1 MPFSFQ
7 GLNSVKSTMKS
18 TIESKSA
25 EKNSSNT
32 PVENPVASSNRV
44 SDCYRLIKAI
54 VTGERQRA
62 ATVAVHERV
71 AKFL

>member
-1 MPFSFQ
+1 
-7 GLNSVKSTMKS
+7 MKS

-25 EKNSSNT
+25 GKKFIKYT
-32 PVENPVASSNRV
+32 LVENPVASSNRV
-44 SDCYRLIKAI
+44 SDCYRPIKAI

-62 ATVAVHERV
+62 AAVAVHERV